1 MPQRPSKKPKGSA
14 NTKANIVKGLA
25 SGDKAA
31 QQRHE
36 EKAART
42 IIGRF
47 QGRKSTE
54 RN

>member
-1 MPQRPSKKPKGSA
+1 MPQRPSKKAKKPSNPKSE
-14 NTKANIVKGLA
+14 IVKGLTG
-25 SGDKAA
+25 GDKAA

>member
-1 MPQRPSKKPKGSA
+1 MPQRPSKKAKRASNA
-14 NTKANIVKGLA
+14 KSDLVQGLA
-25 SGDKAA
+25 GGDKAA

-47 QGRKSTE
+47 QGRKSVE